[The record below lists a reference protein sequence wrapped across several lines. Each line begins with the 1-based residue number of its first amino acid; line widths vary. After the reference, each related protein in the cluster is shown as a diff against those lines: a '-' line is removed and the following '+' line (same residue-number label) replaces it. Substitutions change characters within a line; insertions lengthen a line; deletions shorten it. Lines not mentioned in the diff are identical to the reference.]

1 MTKKAHQLSKTAKRV
16 LLQGIDGIT
25 IKELV
30 DALEDNY
37 KSRDACWA
45 AISRLTKKL
54 NERGLIKLQ
63 GGKRSRF
70 LTTTIDGKLQ
80 VQKEIP
86 FNLPPRSR
94 LKSSARTAINSEVQV
109 KLEDLILEI
118 LAKHGELTIQDLANF
133 LDVEEQVISRHVFQL
148 TKKKI
153 LSREIKIIKQT
164 RIPYYYLNWT
174 LVHEPLAK
182 IIQEKE
188 TSRNESNE

>member
-118 LAKHGELTIQDLANF
+118 LAKHGELTI
-133 LDVEEQVISRHVFQL
+133 RHIFQL
-148 TKKKI
+148 TRKKI